1 MNKHRNS
8 PAMPFPKLTRLA
20 AAVAGGLL
28 LAPTLALAQAKYQE
42 VGRIGDTG
50 SWRTPEFQK
59 DWGLAAVGAEYA
71 YTRGLSGAGINAGIM
86 DNGVALWHSDLAGKV
101 SGLDVH
107 DVDCN
112 SREIFIGPEACFSSD
127 GSTRFVYTEP
137 LSSTQLAYLQRLLDD
152 GKITQDD
159 FDELASLG
167 GFAHQT
173 HGTHVAG
180 TVGAYRNGAGM
191 HGVAF
196 DALLHSTTFVSDLY
210 QDVRGYYQEPTG
222 VRLGQGLGSD
232 ALDLLFSQMTAR
244 HVRVM
249 NYSWGSGGK
258 IDTASD
264 MDAIAEDS
272 MQLFGIYATWAKNN
286 DAIQVWAAGN
296 GSGQIA
302 GFEAT
307 LPRYDEAAE
316 PYWLSVVNLGRDG
329 KIDSS
334 SSICA
339 LSKDWCISAPGTD
352 IESTIPAGDVEGEIL
367 EYKNGD
373 KAGFQ
378 ITDAE
383 QRSEYQKKTGT
394 SMAAPHVT
402 GGVVLLMERY
412 PYLSSAQ
419 VRDVLLTTA
428 QDLGAPGIDEIYGW
442 GLMDLKKAIDGPG
455 QLRVDTDVKMSRR
468 AGGAK
473 VWAGNAWDDWRNDIG
488 GSGKLTKSGAGW
500 LRLSGN
506 NSFAGAVVKDGVLEL
521 DGRNTLTSA
530 VQVQGGELLLNGKL
544 ENTALQV
551 QGGVATVQGQV
562 VGSATTVDAQ
572 GRLQGT
578 GTLAD
583 TSVAGT
589 VAPGVA
595 GIGTLRV
602 DGTYTQQAGSTY
614 QLDVG
619 AQGKSD
625 LIDVRGQAQLQGG
638 EVKVTGA
645 TLGDKVQILSAHSI
659 SGAFADA
666 RSSSSQPFLAFKLRP
681 GAKQVDLDV
690 TRGKAL
696 ASAASTSNQ
705 ISVAK
710 AADALEDKNAL
721 LKRLT
726 QLSAPQATSAFD
738 SVSGEVYASQRTAL
752 VRQGADMNDTV
763 ASRLRSVQDPF
774 AAQAESGR
782 ANGVWVQAQ
791 SGSGHLN
798 GDGNAARSQYHN
810 QGFTAGYDRAFGDG
824 WTAGLV
830 GAKGQ
835 GDMQVKARGARDEV
849 RSRSLGLYGGKEW
862 GQFALRAGWLMSEHR
877 VDTARQVSYGVH
889 HEQNRAHYDSKGQQ
903 GFVEAGY
910 SWALTERFALEPYA
924 QWSRVEVKDPRVQE
938 TGGLTALALTAER
951 SRVDFATAGVRF
963 AANLAP
969 TGGQDWLQ
977 LGGALAYRHA
987 SGDLAAASHAT
998 WQGGGSFTSWGAPL
1012 DKQATLLNLNLG
1024 ARLSRNTLLE
1034 LGYDGQYGSTTHDH
1048 ALNARFSLKF

>member
-1 MNKHRNS
+1 VNKHRNS
-8 PAMPFPKLTRLA
+8 PATPFPKLTRLA

-28 LAPTLALAQAKYQE
+28 LAPTLALAQTNYQE
-42 VGRIGDTG
+42 VGRVGDAG

-59 DWGLAAVGAEYA
+59 DWGLAAVGAEHAYA
-71 YTRGLSGAGINAGIM
+71 RGLSGAGINAGIM
-86 DNGVALWHSDLAGKV
+86 DGGVAFFHSDLQGKV
-101 SGLDVH
+101 KGMVFND
-107 DVDCN
+107 DGCK
-112 SREIFIGPEACFSSD
+112 SREVFLGPDGCFHTD
-127 GSTRFVYTEP
+127 GTTRFTYTEP
-137 LSSTQLAYLQRLLDD
+137 LSPKALAELEKDVKS
-152 GKITQDD
+152 GKISQKDY
-159 FDELASLG
+159 DETAAMG
-167 GFAHQT
+167 GYAYES

-180 TVGAYRNGAGM
+180 TVGALRNGAGM

-196 DALLHSTTFVSDLY
+196 NSTLYSTSFSSDIY
-210 QDVRGYYQEPTG
+210 QDVISALGDQDG
-222 VRLGQGLGSD
+222 VYETKEMEGATLERM
-232 ALDLLFSQMTAR
+232 FSYMTAR
-244 HVRVM
+244 NVRVM
-249 NYSWGSGGK
+249 NHSWGSDK
-258 IDTASD
+258 YDTAAE
-264 MDAIAEDS
+264 MDAAAPQVLLRYS
-272 MQLFGIYATWAKNN
+272 PYATWAKNSET
-286 DAIQVWAAGN
+286 IQVRSAGN

-302 GFEAT
+302 GFEPT
-307 LPRYDEAAE
+307 LPRYDKAAE

-352 IESTIPAGDVEGEIL
+352 ITSTVPQGEVTGEL
-367 EYKNGD
+367 VTYRNGSN
-373 KAGFQ
+373 AGFK
-378 ITDAE
+378 ITSAKQESGYADL
-383 QRSEYQKKTGT
+383 SGT

-791 SGSGHLN
+791 SASGHLN